1 MPWGWLFGN
10 GSFTLN
16 VMQPPRATKR
26 LEWISLVYLL
36 FFVLTVLS
44 PSIYRR
50 DYFGISQTTLEEI
63 TIFLFGLAGLLT
75 FTFYERFVERRA
87 RERERVQLDYDRAK
101 KELMESYA
109 YIGSI
114 NRKIELLKNMAK
126 DASTAVQGKQLPKEL
141 FHALAAN
148 ACAAAGAQCAL
159 LRFVELEPLRTERE
173 FSHEQEGKFAFR
185 IANRDLKHVHE
196 QGLSH
201 ALLESEDHKKIAIIP
216 SDQARGPYK
225 AYLLLHVAK
234 GVPDD
239 FDVSLLKIFVNQAEA
254 LYHNFTSKDEVV
266 LKKES

>member
-1 MPWGWLFGN
+1 
-10 GSFTLN
+10 
-16 VMQPPRATKR
+16 MQPPRSTKR

-50 DYFGISQTTLEEI
+50 DYFGISQTALEEI

-75 FTFYERFVERRA
+75 FTFYERYMERRE
-87 RERERVQLDYDRAK
+87 RERERVQIDYDRAK

-114 NRKIELLKNMAK
+114 NRKIELLKNMAQ
-126 DASTAVQGKQLPKEL
+126 DASMAVQEKQLSKDL
-141 FHALAAN
+141 FHSLAAN

-159 LRFVELEPLRTERE
+159 LRFVELDPLRTERE
-173 FSHEQEGKFAFR
+173 FTHDQDGKFAFR

-216 SDQARGPYK
+216 SDHSRGPYK
-225 AYLLLHVAK
+225 AYLLLHVDK
-234 GVPDD
+234 QVPED
-239 FDVSLLKIFVNQAEA
+239 FDVPLLKIFVNQAEA
-254 LYHNFTSKDEVV
+254 LYHTLNTKEGVV
-266 LKKES
+266 LKK

>member
-1 MPWGWLFGN
+1 
-10 GSFTLN
+10 
-16 VMQPPRATKR
+16 MQTPRSTKR

-50 DYFGISQTTLEEI
+50 DYFGIPQTALEEI

-75 FTFYERFVERRA
+75 FTFYERYMERRE
-87 RERERVQLDYDRAK
+87 RERERVQLDYERAK

-114 NRKIELLKNMAK
+114 NRKIELLKNMAQ
-126 DASTAVQGKQLPKEL
+126 DASTAVQGKQLPKDL
-141 FHALAAN
+141 FHSLAAN

-159 LRFVELEPLRTERE
+159 LRFVELDPLRTERE
-173 FSHEQEGKFAFR
+173 FTHDQDGKFAFR

-216 SDQARGPYK
+216 SDHARGPYK
-225 AYLLLHVAK
+225 AYLLLHVDK
-234 GVPDD
+234 EVPED

-254 LYHNFTSKDEVV
+254 LYHNFNAKEELV
-266 LKKES
+266 LKK